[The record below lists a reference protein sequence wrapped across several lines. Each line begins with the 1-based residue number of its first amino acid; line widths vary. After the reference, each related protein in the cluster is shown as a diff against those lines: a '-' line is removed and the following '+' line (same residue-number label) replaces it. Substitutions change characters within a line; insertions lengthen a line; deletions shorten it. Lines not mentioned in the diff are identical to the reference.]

1 MGPTKFVQADVELN
15 CFAAEPGGGGV
26 RHYSTKF
33 LHGEAV
39 PVAPSLY
46 SFVYHF

>member
-15 CFAAEPGGGGV
+15 CFTAESGGMRG
-26 RHYSTKF
+26 YSTKF

-39 PVAPSLY
+39 PEAPAPY
-46 SFVYHF
+46 PFVYNF